1 MRVIHL
7 IGGGDTGGAKTHVL
21 NLLKELNRQ
30 IDAEI
35 ICFMRGDFSEEA
47 EKMNIPIHI
56 IESANPYTGLKRL
69 LEIVGEE
76 HVDLI
81 HCHGARGNLMG
92 TMLKKRIHAP
102 VVATVH
108 SDYRLDYMGRPAAR
122 TIYGTTY
129 KIALR
134 KIDYYIGVSDTMTE
148 ILIDRDF
155 PAEKIYTIYNGID
168 FKTPIETVSREEFF
182 SSIGF
187 EVSADD
193 VVAGI
198 AARLTPV
205 KDCPTLLKAMAIAVK
220 GAPKLKLVIA
230 GDGEDKAKLENM
242 AKELGIADKVCFA
255 GWIRDINSFYN
266 AIDMNLLTSISETF
280 PYALT
285 EGTRMKNPT
294 IASNVGGVPVLID
307 EGKNGFIFEPQ
318 DYEALAKYLVTLA
331 NDSELRKKMGEAIY
345 EKASR
350 LFSIDKMVEVQLEI
364 YTSILERSARA
375 AEKKRDG
382 IIICGAYGHGNAGDD
397 AILKSII
404 HSVKQA
410 DKYMPVTVLAKNTLN
425 IKKTFRVNSI
435 YTFNFIKMAREM
447 KKSLLYINGGG
458 SLIQNVTSSRS
469 LYYYLATLKLAKKKK
484 NKVDMYGCG
493 IGPVTGDFNVRL
505 VSKTLNRSVDSIT
518 LRENHSFEELQK
530 FGVTAPKTGVTS
542 DPALILKPYDNER
555 TEEFLNKNGVSPDG
569 NYACFLLRTWDGYGE
584 KAKEIAKAADY
595 VYEKHSLMPVFI
607 PINFLSDNKA
617 AEMVIEHMKAP
628 HITVNAKTEPE
639 LLVSVLSYMKIVISM
654 RLHGLIF
661 SSMSG
666 VPIVGIS
673 YDPKVNS
680 FVDYLGYGKCINLH
694 ELTYDRL
701 SAAMGDAVS
710 LIPEKAKLKAC
721 ADILAMK
728 EKGNIE
734 AVKELLD
741 M

>member
-21 NLLKELNRQ
+21 NLLRELNQ
-30 IDAEI
+30 HIDAEI
-35 ICFMRGDFSEEA
+35 VCFMKGDFSEDA

-56 IESANPYTGLKRL
+56 IESGNIYTGLHRL
-69 LEIVGEE
+69 MEIVGEK

-92 TMLKKRIHAP
+92 MMLKKRIHAP
-102 VVATVH
+102 VVTTVH

-134 KIDYYIGVSDTMTE
+134 KVDYYIGVSDTMTE
-148 ILIDRDF
+148 ILIDRKF

-168 FKTPIETVSREEFF
+168 FKTPIQTSSREDFF

-187 EVSADD
+187 DVKPGD

-205 KDCPTLLKAMAIAVK
+205 KDCPTLLRAMSIAVK
-220 GAPKLKLVIA
+220 EAPNLKLAIA
-230 GDGEDKAKLENM
+230 GDGEDKEKLEALAEN
-242 AKELGIADKVCFA
+242 LGIADKVCFA
-255 GWIRDINSFYN
+255 GWVKDINSFYN

-307 EGKNGFIFEPQ
+307 DGKNGFIFEPQ
-318 DYEALAKYLVTLA
+318 NHEELAKHLVTLA
-331 NDSELRKKMGEAIY
+331 KDDKLRKKMGEAIY
-345 EKASR
+345 KKASQ
-350 LFSIDKMVEVQLEI
+350 LFSIDKMVEVQLSI
-364 YTSILERSARA
+364 YQSILVRNARA
-375 AEKKRDG
+375 AERKRDG

-397 AILKSII
+397 AILESII
-404 HSVKQA
+404 YSVKNA
-410 DKYMPVTVLAKNTLN
+410 DEYMPVTVLAKNTLN

-435 YTFNFIKMAREM
+435 YTFNFFKMAREM

-458 SLIQNVTSSRS
+458 SLIQNVTSRRS
-469 LYYYLATLKLAKKKK
+469 LYYYLLTLKLAKMKK

-493 IGPVTGDFNVRL
+493 IGPVTGDFNVKR
-505 VSKTLNRSVDSIT
+505 VTKILNSSVDSIT
-518 LRENHSFEELQK
+518 LREKHSYDELKK
-530 FGVTAPKTGVTS
+530 FGVTMPTMEVTS
-542 DPALILKPYDNER
+542 DPALILKPTDKEQ
-555 TEEFLNKNGVSPDG
+555 TEEFLNKNGISPMG
-569 NYACFLLRTWDGYGE
+569 SYACFLLRTWPGYSE
-584 KAKEIAKAADY
+584 KAAEIAKTADY
-595 VYEKHSLMPVFI
+595 IYEKYHLTPVFI

-639 LLVSVLSYMKIVISM
+639 LLISVLSYMKIVISM

-680 FVDYLGYGKCINLH
+680 FVDYLGYGQCMNL
-694 ELTYDRL
+694 EDASFEKL
-701 SAAMGDAVS
+701 SPAIDEAVS
-710 LIPEKAKLKAC
+710 LIPERARLKAC
-721 ADILAMK
+721 ADELAVR

-734 AVKELLD
+734 AVKKLLER
-741 M
+741 